1 MKMSKNAK
9 IIIACGIVAGIGL
22 YSSTF
27 LGLLI
32 FIPTISYMVYMYIFN
47 GEEKIFIN

>member
-1 MKMSKNAK
+1 MKISKNAK
-9 IIIACGIVAGIGL
+9 ITIVCGIVAGIGL

-27 LGLLI
+27 LGLII
-32 FIPTISYMVYMYIFN
+32 FIYMMSYMGYMYIFN